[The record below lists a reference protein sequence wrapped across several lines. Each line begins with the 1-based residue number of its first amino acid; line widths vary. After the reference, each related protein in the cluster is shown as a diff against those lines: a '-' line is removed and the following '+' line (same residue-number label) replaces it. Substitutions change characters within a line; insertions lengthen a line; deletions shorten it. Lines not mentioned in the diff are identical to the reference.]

1 MQSKQVLAAADMY
14 RGTHPGGRSLRRI
27 HFDQIENV
35 MNTRELEELSRSW
48 VEDDLTAGL
57 KNFINEVGR
66 LPRYGELTSY
76 LMTGRHPS
84 S

>member
-1 MQSKQVLAAADMY
+1 
-14 RGTHPGGRSLRRI
+14 
-27 HFDQIENV
+27 

-57 KNFINEVGR
+57 KNFINDVGR
-66 LPRYGELTSY
+66 LPRNGELTSY